1 MKVVAS
7 APEGLE
13 KSLAEEISNLGGF
26 NINTYKRFINFECDF
41 ETFYR
46 VHFYSRLAFRFYRE
60 IASFNCY
67 DKQSLY
73 AGVRDS
79 FDWLNW
85 LHFDKTFNV
94 QVTGRTSSLSHTHFT
109 ALEVKNSITDLQQAV
124 WNKRSN
130 ISLANPDFIIHLHLN
145 NNKAILSLQ
154 SSVESLHKRGYRP
167 AIGNAP
173 LKENLASG
181 LINMTKWNGKVPLI
195 DFMCGSGTF
204 LIEAV
209 NQFLGV
215 PINIDQVYLFEN
227 WLDFR
232 QDIYLNEKNKAKN
245 KIINYE
251 KLPTIIG
258 CEINKKVFEQ
268 ANVNISLAGLENY
281 IELINNDFLALQLSC
296 SPGIIICNPPYGK
309 KLGDENELIC
319 LYEQMGIFLKN
330 NFSGWEFWLLSGNP
344 KLTKYLKMKSSLKI
358 PVSNGGIDCRWIK
371 YLIRLFNFCLKRP
384 LLSCLNLLMF
394 EEDKVLWLI
403 FLQASNLSLQEI
415 NR

>member
-1 MKVVAS
+1 MNVVAS
-7 APEGLE
+7 SPEGLE
-13 KSLAEEISNLGGF
+13 KSLAEEISNLGGC
-26 NINTYKRFINFECDF
+26 NINTYKRFINFKCDF

-94 QVTGRTSSLSHTHFT
+94 QVTGRTSSLSLTHFP
-109 ALEVKNSITDLQQAV
+109 ALEVKNSITDLQKAV

-130 ISLANPDFIIHLHLN
+130 ISLDNPDFIIHLHLN
-145 NNKAILSLQ
+145 DNKAIISLQ

-167 AIGNAP
+167 AVGNAP

-181 LINMTKWNGKVPLI
+181 LINITQWNGKVPLI

-209 NQFLGV
+209 NQFLEV
-215 PINIDQVYLFEN
+215 PLNIDQVYLFEN
-227 WLDFR
+227 LLDFR
-232 QDIYLNEKNKAKN
+232 KDIYLNEKNKAKN
-245 KIINYE
+245 KIINYD
-251 KLPTIIG
+251 KLPKIIG

-268 ANVNISLAGLENY
+268 ANVNISLAGLKNY
-281 IELINNDFLALQLSC
+281 IELINNNFLELQLKC
-296 SPGIIICNPPYGK
+296 KPGIIICNPPYGK

-319 LYEQMGIFLKN
+319 LYERMGIFLKN

-371 YLIRLFNFCLKRP
+371 YLIR
-384 LLSCLNLLMF
+384 
-394 EEDKVLWLI
+394 
-403 FLQASNLSLQEI
+403 
-415 NR
+415 

>member
-1 MKVVAS
+1 MNVVAS

-13 KSLAEEISNLGGF
+13 KYLAKEISNLGGF
-26 NINTYKRFINFECDF
+26 NINTNKRFINFECDF

-60 IASFNCY
+60 ITSFNCY

-73 AGVRDS
+73 EGVRDS

-85 LHFDKTFNV
+85 LHYEKTFNV

-109 ALEVKNSITDLQQAV
+109 ALEVKNSITDLQQSV

-130 ISLANPDFIIHLHLN
+130 ISLDKPDLIIHLHLN
-145 NNKAILSLQ
+145 NNKAIISLQ

-167 AIGNAP
+167 AVGNAP

-181 LINMTKWNGKVPLI
+181 LIKMTQWNGKVPLI

-209 NQFLGV
+209 NQFLEV
-215 PINIDQVYLFEN
+215 PINIDQAYLFEN

-232 QDIYLNEKNKAKN
+232 KDIYLNEKNKAKN

-251 KLPTIIG
+251 KLPIIIG
-258 CEINKKVFEQ
+258 CEINKNVFEQ
-268 ANVNISLAGLENY
+268 ASVNISLAGLENY

-296 SPGIIICNPPYGK
+296 TPGIIICNPPYGK
-309 KLGDENELIC
+309 KLGGENELIC
-319 LYEQMGIFLKN
+319 LYEQMGNFLKN

-371 YLIRLFNFCLKRP
+371 YLIR
-384 LLSCLNLLMF
+384 
-394 EEDKVLWLI
+394 
-403 FLQASNLSLQEI
+403 
-415 NR
+415 

>member
-1 MKVVAS
+1 MNVVAS
-7 APEGLE
+7 SPEGLE

-85 LHFDKTFNV
+85 LHFGKTFNV

-109 ALEVKNSITDLQQAV
+109 ALEVKNSIIDLQKAA

-130 ISLANPDFIIHLHLN
+130 ISLDNPDFVIHLHLN
-145 NNKAILSLQ
+145 NNKAIISLQ
-154 SSVESLHKRGYRP
+154 SSLASLHKRGYRP

-181 LINMTKWNGKVPLI
+181 LINMTQWNGKVPLI

-227 WLDFR
+227 WLDFKK
-232 QDIYLNEKNKAKN
+232 DIYLNEKNKAIN

-251 KLPTIIG
+251 KLPKIIG
-258 CEINKKVFEQ
+258 CEINRKVFEQ
-268 ANVNISLAGLENY
+268 AKVNISLAGLENY
-281 IELINNDFLALQLSC
+281 IEIINNDFLALQLSC
-296 SPGIIICNPPYGK
+296 TPGIIICNPPYGK
-309 KLGDENELIC
+309 KLGDENELIY

-371 YLIRLFNFCLKRP
+371 YLIR
-384 LLSCLNLLMF
+384 
-394 EEDKVLWLI
+394 
-403 FLQASNLSLQEI
+403 
-415 NR
+415 

>member
-1 MKVVAS
+1 MNVVAS
-7 APEGLE
+7 SPEGLE

-130 ISLANPDFIIHLHLN
+130 ISLDNPDFIIHLHLN

-181 LINMTKWNGKVPLI
+181 LINMTQWNGKVPLI

-209 NQFLGV
+209 NQYLGV

-232 QDIYLNEKNKAKN
+232 KDIYLNEKNKAKN

-251 KLPTIIG
+251 KLPIIIG

-281 IELINNDFLALQLSC
+281 IELINRDFLELKLKC
-296 SPGIIICNPPYGK
+296 TPGIIICNPPYGK
-309 KLGDENELIC
+309 KLGDEKELIR
-319 LYEQMGIFLKN
+319 LYEKMGIFLKN

-371 YLIRLFNFCLKRP
+371 YLIR
-384 LLSCLNLLMF
+384 
-394 EEDKVLWLI
+394 
-403 FLQASNLSLQEI
+403 
-415 NR
+415 

>member
-1 MKVVAS
+1 MNVVAS
-7 APEGLE
+7 SPEGLE

-124 WNKRSN
+124 WNKRSDM
-130 ISLANPDFIIHLHLN
+130 SLDNPDFIIHLHLN

-209 NQFLGV
+209 NQYLGV
-215 PINIDQVYLFEN
+215 PINIDQEYLFEN

-232 QDIYLNEKNKAKN
+232 KDIYLNEKNKAKN

-296 SPGIIICNPPYGK
+296 TPGIIICNPPYGK
-309 KLGDENELIC
+309 KLGDENELIN

-358 PVSNGGIDCRWIK
+358 PVSNGGIDCRWLK
-371 YLIRLFNFCLKRP
+371 YLIK
-384 LLSCLNLLMF
+384 
-394 EEDKVLWLI
+394 
-403 FLQASNLSLQEI
+403 
-415 NR
+415 

>member
-1 MKVVAS
+1 MNVVAS
-7 APEGLE
+7 SPEGLE

-26 NINTYKRFINFECDF
+26 NINTYKRFINFECNF

-67 DKQSLY
+67 DKESLY

-130 ISLANPDFIIHLHLN
+130 ISLDNPDFIIHLHLN

-181 LINMTKWNGKVPLI
+181 LINMTQWNGKVPLI

-232 QDIYLNEKNKAKN
+232 KDIYLNEKNKAKN

-296 SPGIIICNPPYGK
+296 TPGIIICNPPYGK

-319 LYEQMGIFLKN
+319 LYEQMGIYLKN

-371 YLIRLFNFCLKRP
+371 YLIR
-384 LLSCLNLLMF
+384 
-394 EEDKVLWLI
+394 
-403 FLQASNLSLQEI
+403 
-415 NR
+415 

>member
-1 MKVVAS
+1 MNVVAS
-7 APEGLE
+7 SPEGLE
-13 KSLAEEISNLGGF
+13 KSLADEISNLGGF

-73 AGVRDS
+73 EGVRDS
-79 FDWLNW
+79 FDWIDW
-85 LHFDKTFNV
+85 LHYEKTFNV
-94 QVTGRTSSLSHTHFT
+94 QVTGKTSSLSHTHFT
-109 ALEVKNSITDLQQAV
+109 ALEVKNSIIDLQKAV

-130 ISLANPDFIIHLHLN
+130 ISLDNPDFIIHLHLN
-145 NNKAILSLQ
+145 NNKAIISLQ
-154 SSVESLHKRGYRP
+154 SSLESLHKRGYRP
-167 AIGNAP
+167 AVGNAP

-181 LINMTKWNGKVPLI
+181 LIKMTQWNGKVPLI

-215 PINIDQVYLFEN
+215 PINIDKVYLFEN

-232 QDIYLNEKNKAKN
+232 KDIYLNEKNKAKN

-281 IELINNDFLALQLSC
+281 IELINNDFMALQLSC
-296 SPGIIICNPPYGK
+296 TPGIIICNPPYGK
-309 KLGDENELIC
+309 KLGDENELIY

-330 NFSGWEFWLLSGNP
+330 NFSGWAFWLLSGNP

-371 YLIRLFNFCLKRP
+371 YLIR
-384 LLSCLNLLMF
+384 
-394 EEDKVLWLI
+394 
-403 FLQASNLSLQEI
+403 
-415 NR
+415 

>member
-1 MKVVAS
+1 MNVVAS
-7 APEGLE
+7 SPEGLE

-67 DKQSLY
+67 DRQSLY

-130 ISLANPDFIIHLHLN
+130 ISLDNPDFIIHLHLN
-145 NNKAILSLQ
+145 NNEAILSLQ

-181 LINMTKWNGKVPLI
+181 LINMTQWNGKVPLI

-232 QDIYLNEKNKAKN
+232 KDIYLNEKNKAKN

-251 KLPTIIG
+251 KLPPIIG

-268 ANVNISLAGLENY
+268 ANLNISLAGLENY

-296 SPGIIICNPPYGK
+296 TPGIIICNPPYGK

-319 LYEQMGIFLKN
+319 LYEQIGIFLKN
-330 NFSGWEFWLLSGNP
+330 NFSGWAFWLLSGNP

-371 YLIRLFNFCLKRP
+371 YLIR
-384 LLSCLNLLMF
+384 
-394 EEDKVLWLI
+394 
-403 FLQASNLSLQEI
+403 
-415 NR
+415 

>member
-1 MKVVAS
+1 MNVVAS

-26 NINTYKRFINFECDF
+26 NINTYKRFINFKCDL

-73 AGVRDS
+73 KGVRDS

-85 LHFDKTFNV
+85 LHFEKTFNV

-109 ALEVKNSITDLQQAV
+109 ALEVKNSITDLQKAV
-124 WNKRSN
+124 WNIRAN
-130 ISLANPDFIIHLHLN
+130 NSLDNPDFIIHLHLN
-145 NNKAILSLQ
+145 NNKAIISLQ
-154 SSVESLHKRGYRP
+154 SSLESLHKRGYRP
-167 AIGNAP
+167 AVGNAP

-181 LINMTKWNGKVPLI
+181 LINMTQWNGKVPLI

-209 NQFLGV
+209 NQFLEI

-232 QDIYLNEKNKAKN
+232 RDIYLNEKNKAKN

-268 ANVNISLAGLENY
+268 ANLNISLAGLENY
-281 IELINNDFLALQLSC
+281 IELINNDFLALQLRC
-296 SPGIIICNPPYGK
+296 TPGIIICNPPYGK
-309 KLGDENELIC
+309 KLGDENELIY

-344 KLTKYLKMKSSLKI
+344 KLTKYLKMKSALKI

-371 YLIRLFNFCLKRP
+371 YIIR
-384 LLSCLNLLMF
+384 
-394 EEDKVLWLI
+394 
-403 FLQASNLSLQEI
+403 
-415 NR
+415 

>member
-1 MKVVAS
+1 MNVVAS
-7 APEGLE
+7 SPEGLE

-73 AGVRDS
+73 AGIRDS

-94 QVTGRTSSLSHTHFT
+94 QVTGRTSSLSHSHFT

-181 LINMTKWNGKVPLI
+181 LINMTQWNGKVPLI

-209 NQFLGV
+209 NQYLGV

-232 QDIYLNEKNKAKN
+232 KDIYLHEKNKAKN

-296 SPGIIICNPPYGK
+296 TPGIIICNPPYGK
-309 KLGDENELIC
+309 KLGDENELIY

-371 YLIRLFNFCLKRP
+371 YLIR
-384 LLSCLNLLMF
+384 
-394 EEDKVLWLI
+394 
-403 FLQASNLSLQEI
+403 
-415 NR
+415 

>member
-1 MKVVAS
+1 MNVVAS
-7 APEGLE
+7 SPEGLE

-130 ISLANPDFIIHLHLN
+130 ISLDNPDFIIHLHLN

-181 LINMTKWNGKVPLI
+181 LINMTQWNGKVPLI

-209 NQFLGV
+209 NQYLGV

-232 QDIYLNEKNKAKN
+232 KDIYLNEKNKAKN

-296 SPGIIICNPPYGK
+296 TPGIIICNPPYGK
-309 KLGDENELIC
+309 KLGDENELIY

-358 PVSNGGIDCRWIK
+358 PVSNGGRDCRWIQ
-371 YLIRLFNFCLKRP
+371 YLIR
-384 LLSCLNLLMF
+384 
-394 EEDKVLWLI
+394 
-403 FLQASNLSLQEI
+403 
-415 NR
+415 

>member
-1 MKVVAS
+1 MNVVAS
-7 APEGLE
+7 SPEGLE

-130 ISLANPDFIIHLHLN
+130 ISLDNPDFIIHLHLN

-181 LINMTKWNGKVPLI
+181 LINMTQWNGRVPLI

-232 QDIYLNEKNKAKN
+232 KDIYLHEKNKAKN

-296 SPGIIICNPPYGK
+296 TPGIIICNPPYGK
-309 KLGDENELIC
+309 KLGDENDLIC

-344 KLTKYLKMKSSLKI
+344 KLTKYLKMKSSLRI

-371 YLIRLFNFCLKRP
+371 YLIR
-384 LLSCLNLLMF
+384 
-394 EEDKVLWLI
+394 
-403 FLQASNLSLQEI
+403 
-415 NR
+415 

>member
-1 MKVVAS
+1 MNVVAS
-7 APEGLE
+7 SPEGLE

-109 ALEVKNSITDLQQAV
+109 ALEVKNSITDLQKAV

-181 LINMTKWNGKVPLI
+181 LINMTQWNGKVPLI

-232 QDIYLNEKNKAKN
+232 KDIYLNEKNKAKN

-296 SPGIIICNPPYGK
+296 TPGIIICNPPYGK
-309 KLGDENELIC
+309 KLGDENELIY

-371 YLIRLFNFCLKRP
+371 YLIR
-384 LLSCLNLLMF
+384 
-394 EEDKVLWLI
+394 
-403 FLQASNLSLQEI
+403 
-415 NR
+415 

>member
-1 MKVVAS
+1 MNVVAS

-13 KSLAEEISNLGGF
+13 KCLAEEILNLGGF

-60 IASFNCY
+60 IASFTCC

-73 AGVRDS
+73 EGVRES

-109 ALEVKNSITDLQQAV
+109 ALEVKNSITDLQTAV
-124 WNKRSN
+124 WNQRSN
-130 ISLANPDFIIHLHLN
+130 ISLDNPDFIIHLHLN

-154 SSVESLHKRGYRP
+154 SSLESLHKRGYRP

-181 LINMTKWNGKVPLI
+181 LINMTQWNGKVPLI

-215 PINIDQVYLFEN
+215 PINIDQAYLFEN
-227 WLDFR
+227 WLDFKK
-232 QDIYLNEKNKAKN
+232 DIYLNEKNKAKN

-281 IELINNDFLALQLSC
+281 IELINNDFLALQLNC
-296 SPGIIICNPPYGK
+296 KPGIVICNPPYGK
-309 KLGDENELIC
+309 KLGDENELIS

-371 YLIRLFNFCLKRP
+371 YLIR
-384 LLSCLNLLMF
+384 
-394 EEDKVLWLI
+394 
-403 FLQASNLSLQEI
+403 
-415 NR
+415 

>member
-1 MKVVAS
+1 MNIVAS
-7 APEGLE
+7 SPEGLE

-60 IASFNCY
+60 IACFNCY

-109 ALEVKNSITDLQQAV
+109 ALEVKNSITDLQQAA

-130 ISLANPDFIIHLHLN
+130 ISLDNPDFIIHLHLN

-181 LINMTKWNGKVPLI
+181 LINMTQWNGKVPLI

-209 NQFLGV
+209 NQFLRV

-232 QDIYLNEKNKAKN
+232 KDIYLNEKNKAKN

-268 ANVNISLAGLENY
+268 ANVNISLAGLQNY

-296 SPGIIICNPPYGK
+296 TPGIIICNPPYGK

-371 YLIRLFNFCLKRP
+371 YLIR
-384 LLSCLNLLMF
+384 
-394 EEDKVLWLI
+394 
-403 FLQASNLSLQEI
+403 
-415 NR
+415 

>member
-1 MKVVAS
+1 MNVVAS
-7 APEGLE
+7 SPEGLE

-130 ISLANPDFIIHLHLN
+130 ISLDNPDFIIHLHLN

-181 LINMTKWNGKVPLI
+181 LINMTQWNGKVPLI

-296 SPGIIICNPPYGK
+296 TPGIIICNPPYGK

-371 YLIRLFNFCLKRP
+371 YLIR
-384 LLSCLNLLMF
+384 
-394 EEDKVLWLI
+394 
-403 FLQASNLSLQEI
+403 
-415 NR
+415 

>member
-7 APEGLE
+7 APGGLE
-13 KSLAEEISNLGGF
+13 KSLAEEILDLGGF
-26 NINTYKRFINFECDF
+26 NINTHKRFINFECDF

-130 ISLANPDFIIHLHLN
+130 ISLDNPDFIIHLHLN

-181 LINMTKWNGKVPLI
+181 LINMTQWNGKVPLI

-209 NQFLGV
+209 NQFLEV
-215 PINIDQVYLFEN
+215 PINVDQVYLFEN
-227 WLDFR
+227 WLDFSK
-232 QDIYLNEKNKAKN
+232 DSYLNEKNKAKN

-258 CEINKKVFEQ
+258 CEINKKVYEQ

-281 IELINNDFLALQLSC
+281 IELINKDFLEFQLKC
-296 SPGIIICNPPYGK
+296 TPGIIICNPPYGK
-309 KLGDENELIC
+309 KLGDENELIS
-319 LYEQMGIFLKN
+319 LYEQMGIYLKN

-371 YLIRLFNFCLKRP
+371 YLIR
-384 LLSCLNLLMF
+384 
-394 EEDKVLWLI
+394 
-403 FLQASNLSLQEI
+403 
-415 NR
+415 

>member
-1 MKVVAS
+1 MNVVAS

-13 KSLAEEISNLGGF
+13 KYLAKEISNLGGF

-73 AGVRDS
+73 EGVRDS

-85 LHFDKTFNV
+85 LHYEKTFNV

-109 ALEVKNSITDLQQAV
+109 ALEVKNSITDLQKAV

-130 ISLANPDFIIHLHLN
+130 ISLDNPDFIIHLHLN
-145 NNKAILSLQ
+145 NNKAIISLQ

-167 AIGNAP
+167 AVGNAP

-181 LINMTKWNGKVPLI
+181 LINMTQWNGKVPLI

-209 NQFLGV
+209 NQFLEV

-232 QDIYLNEKNKAKN
+232 KDIYLNEKNKAKN

-296 SPGIIICNPPYGK
+296 TPGIIICNPPYGK

-371 YLIRLFNFCLKRP
+371 YLIR
-384 LLSCLNLLMF
+384 
-394 EEDKVLWLI
+394 
-403 FLQASNLSLQEI
+403 
-415 NR
+415 

>member
-1 MKVVAS
+1 MNVVAS
-7 APEGLE
+7 SPEGLE

-130 ISLANPDFIIHLHLN
+130 ISLDNPDFIIHLHLN

-181 LINMTKWNGKVPLI
+181 LINMTQWNGKVPLI

-209 NQFLGV
+209 NQYLEV

-232 QDIYLNEKNKAKN
+232 KDIYLNEKNKAKN

-296 SPGIIICNPPYGK
+296 TPGIIICNPPYGK
-309 KLGDENELIC
+309 KLGDENELIY

-371 YLIRLFNFCLKRP
+371 YLIR
-384 LLSCLNLLMF
+384 
-394 EEDKVLWLI
+394 
-403 FLQASNLSLQEI
+403 
-415 NR
+415 

>member
-1 MKVVAS
+1 MNVVAS
-7 APEGLE
+7 SPEGLE
-13 KSLAEEISNLGGF
+13 KYLAEEIANLGGF

-130 ISLANPDFIIHLHLN
+130 ISLDNPDFIIHLHLN

-181 LINMTKWNGKVPLI
+181 LINMTQWNGKVPLI

-232 QDIYLNEKNKAKN
+232 KDIYLNEKNKAKN

-296 SPGIIICNPPYGK
+296 TPGIIICNPPYGK
-309 KLGDENELIC
+309 KLGDENELIY

-371 YLIRLFNFCLKRP
+371 YLIR
-384 LLSCLNLLMF
+384 
-394 EEDKVLWLI
+394 
-403 FLQASNLSLQEI
+403 
-415 NR
+415 

>member
-1 MKVVAS
+1 MNVVAS
-7 APEGLE
+7 SPEGLE
-13 KSLAEEISNLGGF
+13 KSLAEEISNLGGI
-26 NINTYKRFINFECDF
+26 NINTYKRFINFECDL

-46 VHFYSRLAFRFYRE
+46 VHFFSRLAFRFYRE

-181 LINMTKWNGKVPLI
+181 LINMTQWNGKVPLI

-232 QDIYLNEKNKAKN
+232 KDIYLNEKNKAKN
-245 KIINYE
+245 KIINYK

-296 SPGIIICNPPYGK
+296 TPGIIICNPPYGK
-309 KLGDENELIC
+309 KLGDENELIY

-371 YLIRLFNFCLKRP
+371 YLIR
-384 LLSCLNLLMF
+384 
-394 EEDKVLWLI
+394 
-403 FLQASNLSLQEI
+403 
-415 NR
+415 

>member
-1 MKVVAS
+1 MNVVAS
-7 APEGLE
+7 SPEGLE

-73 AGVRDS
+73 EGVRDS

-85 LHFDKTFNV
+85 LHYEKTFNV

-130 ISLANPDFIIHLHLN
+130 ISLDNPDFIIHLHLN

-181 LINMTKWNGKVPLI
+181 LINMTQWNGKVPLI

-209 NQFLGV
+209 NQYLGV

-232 QDIYLNEKNKAKN
+232 KDIYLNEKNKAKN

-296 SPGIIICNPPYGK
+296 TPGIIICNPPYGK

-371 YLIRLFNFCLKRP
+371 YLIR
-384 LLSCLNLLMF
+384 
-394 EEDKVLWLI
+394 
-403 FLQASNLSLQEI
+403 
-415 NR
+415 

>member
-1 MKVVAS
+1 MNVVAS

-13 KSLAEEISNLGGF
+13 KYLAKEISNLGCF
-26 NINTYKRFINFECDF
+26 NINTYKRFIKFECDF

-46 VHFYSRLAFRFYRE
+46 VHFYCRLAFRFYRE

-73 AGVRDS
+73 EGVRDS

-85 LHFDKTFNV
+85 LHYEKTFNV
-94 QVTGRTSSLSHTHFT
+94 QVTGRTSYLSHTHFT
-109 ALEVKNSITDLQQAV
+109 ALEVKNSITDLQKAF

-130 ISLANPDFIIHLHLN
+130 ISLENPDFIIHLHLN
-145 NNKAILSLQ
+145 NNKATISLQ

-167 AIGNAP
+167 AVGNAP

-181 LINMTKWNGKVPLI
+181 LINMTQWNGKVPLI

-209 NQFLGV
+209 NQFLEV

-227 WLDFR
+227 WLDFEK
-232 QDIYLNEKNKAKN
+232 DVYLKEKNKAKN

-281 IELINNDFLALQLSC
+281 IELMNNDFLALQLSC
-296 SPGIIICNPPYGK
+296 NPGTSYVI
-309 KLGDENELIC
+309 LHTA
-319 LYEQMGIFLKN
+319 KN
-330 NFSGWEFWLLSGNP
+330 
-344 KLTKYLKMKSSLKI
+344 
-358 PVSNGGIDCRWIK
+358 
-371 YLIRLFNFCLKRP
+371 
-384 LLSCLNLLMF
+384 
-394 EEDKVLWLI
+394 
-403 FLQASNLSLQEI
+403 
-415 NR
+415 

>member
-1 MKVVAS
+1 MNVVAS
-7 APEGLE
+7 SPEGLE

-130 ISLANPDFIIHLHLN
+130 ISLDNPDFIIHLHLN

-181 LINMTKWNGKVPLI
+181 LINMTQWNGKVPLI

-232 QDIYLNEKNKAKN
+232 KDIYLNEKNKAKN

-281 IELINNDFLALQLSC
+281 IELINNDFLTLQLSC
-296 SPGIIICNPPYGK
+296 TPGIIICNPPYGK

-371 YLIRLFNFCLKRP
+371 YLIR
-384 LLSCLNLLMF
+384 
-394 EEDKVLWLI
+394 
-403 FLQASNLSLQEI
+403 
-415 NR
+415 

>member
-1 MKVVAS
+1 MNVVAS
-7 APEGLE
+7 SPEGLE

-130 ISLANPDFIIHLHLN
+130 VSLANPDFIIHLHLN

-181 LINMTKWNGKVPLI
+181 LINMTQWNGKVPLI

-209 NQFLGV
+209 NQYLGV

-232 QDIYLNEKNKAKN
+232 KDIYLNEKNKAKN

-296 SPGIIICNPPYGK
+296 TPGIIICNPPYGK

-371 YLIRLFNFCLKRP
+371 YLIR
-384 LLSCLNLLMF
+384 
-394 EEDKVLWLI
+394 
-403 FLQASNLSLQEI
+403 
-415 NR
+415 

>member
-1 MKVVAS
+1 MNVVAS
-7 APEGLE
+7 SPEGLE
-13 KSLAEEISNLGGF
+13 KSLADEISNLGGF

-73 AGVRDS
+73 LGVRDS

-130 ISLANPDFIIHLHLN
+130 ISLTNPDFIIHLHLN

-181 LINMTKWNGKVPLI
+181 LINMTQWNGKVPLI

-209 NQFLGV
+209 NQYLGV
-215 PINIDQVYLFEN
+215 PRNIDQVYLFEN

-232 QDIYLNEKNKAKN
+232 KDIYLNEKNKAKN

-281 IELINNDFLALQLSC
+281 IELINNDFLELQLSC
-296 SPGIIICNPPYGK
+296 TPGIIICNPPYGK
-309 KLGDENELIC
+309 KLGDENELIY

-371 YLIRLFNFCLKRP
+371 YLIR
-384 LLSCLNLLMF
+384 
-394 EEDKVLWLI
+394 
-403 FLQASNLSLQEI
+403 
-415 NR
+415 

>member
-1 MKVVAS
+1 MNVVAS
-7 APEGLE
+7 SPAGLE

-79 FDWLNW
+79 FDWLHW

-94 QVTGRTSSLSHTHFT
+94 QVTGRTSSLSHTHYT

-130 ISLANPDFIIHLHLN
+130 VSLANPDFIIHLHLN

-181 LINMTKWNGKVPLI
+181 LINMTQWNGKVPLI

-209 NQFLGV
+209 NQYLEV

-232 QDIYLNEKNKAKN
+232 KDIYLNEKNKAKN

-281 IELINNDFLALQLSC
+281 IELINNDFLSLQLSC
-296 SPGIIICNPPYGK
+296 TPGIIICNPPYGK
-309 KLGDENELIC
+309 KLGDENELIY

-371 YLIRLFNFCLKRP
+371 YLIR
-384 LLSCLNLLMF
+384 
-394 EEDKVLWLI
+394 
-403 FLQASNLSLQEI
+403 
-415 NR
+415 

>member
-1 MKVVAS
+1 MNVVAS
-7 APEGLE
+7 SPEGLE

-26 NINTYKRFINFECDF
+26 NINSYKRFINFECDF

-130 ISLANPDFIIHLHLN
+130 ISLDNPDFIIHLHLN

-181 LINMTKWNGKVPLI
+181 LINMTQWNGKVPLI

-232 QDIYLNEKNKAKN
+232 KDIYLNEKNKAKN

-251 KLPTIIG
+251 KLPKIIG

-296 SPGIIICNPPYGK
+296 TPGIIICNPPYGK

-371 YLIRLFNFCLKRP
+371 YLIR
-384 LLSCLNLLMF
+384 
-394 EEDKVLWLI
+394 
-403 FLQASNLSLQEI
+403 
-415 NR
+415 

>member
-1 MKVVAS
+1 MNVVAS
-7 APEGLE
+7 SPEGLE

-130 ISLANPDFIIHLHLN
+130 ISLDNPDFIIHLHLN
-145 NNKAILSLQ
+145 NNKAILSFQ

-181 LINMTKWNGKVPLI
+181 LINMTQWNGKVPLI

-209 NQFLGV
+209 NQFLDV

-232 QDIYLNEKNKAKN
+232 KDIYLNEKNKAKN

-296 SPGIIICNPPYGK
+296 TPGIIICNPPYGK
-309 KLGDENELIC
+309 KLGDENELIY

-371 YLIRLFNFCLKRP
+371 YLIR
-384 LLSCLNLLMF
+384 
-394 EEDKVLWLI
+394 
-403 FLQASNLSLQEI
+403 
-415 NR
+415 

>member
-1 MKVVAS
+1 MNVVAS
-7 APEGLE
+7 SPEGLE

-181 LINMTKWNGKVPLI
+181 LINMTQWNGKVPLI

-209 NQFLGV
+209 NQYLGV

-232 QDIYLNEKNKAKN
+232 KDIYLNEKNKAKN

-251 KLPTIIG
+251 KLPTITG

-296 SPGIIICNPPYGK
+296 TPGIIICNPPYGK
-309 KLGDENELIC
+309 KLGDENELIY

-371 YLIRLFNFCLKRP
+371 YLVR
-384 LLSCLNLLMF
+384 
-394 EEDKVLWLI
+394 
-403 FLQASNLSLQEI
+403 
-415 NR
+415 

>member
-1 MKVVAS
+1 MNVVAS
-7 APEGLE
+7 SPEGLE

-130 ISLANPDFIIHLHLN
+130 ISLDNPDFIIHLHLN
-145 NNKAILSLQ
+145 NNKAIISLQ

-181 LINMTKWNGKVPLI
+181 LINMTQWNGKVPLI

-209 NQFLGV
+209 NQYLGV

-232 QDIYLNEKNKAKN
+232 KDIYLNEKNKAKN

-296 SPGIIICNPPYGK
+296 TPGIIICNPPYGK

-371 YLIRLFNFCLKRP
+371 YLIR
-384 LLSCLNLLMF
+384 
-394 EEDKVLWLI
+394 
-403 FLQASNLSLQEI
+403 
-415 NR
+415 